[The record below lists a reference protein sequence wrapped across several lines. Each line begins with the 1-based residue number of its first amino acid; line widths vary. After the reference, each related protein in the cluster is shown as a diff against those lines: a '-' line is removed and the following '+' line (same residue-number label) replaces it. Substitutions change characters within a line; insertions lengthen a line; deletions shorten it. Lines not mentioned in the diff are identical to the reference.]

1 MRYVHLTISAL
12 SLLFFLSHCKDAN
25 TTANLAESVEE
36 PTLEAEQPILE
47 LLDPSRTGID
57 FANTIVETYENNITT
72 NINMYNGGGLCIAD
86 INNDQLPDIYF
97 VSSNGKNKMYL
108 NQGNLQFKDITDESG
123 LASEE
128 GFETAVTAADVNA
141 DGFLDFYICRGG
153 TLKDDSRRNRL
164 FINNQN
170 NTFSE
175 KAAEFGIDDMSVSTG
190 AKEKGLNA
198 GMVIGGVIAME
209 ALFAGPVCGASMNP
223 VRSLAPAL
231 VSGHLEHL
239 WV

>member
-86 INNDQLPDIYF
+86 INNDQLPDI
-97 VSSNGKNKMYL
+97 
-108 NQGNLQFKDITDESG
+108 
-123 LASEE
+123 
-128 GFETAVTAADVNA
+128 
-141 DGFLDFYICRGG
+141 
-153 TLKDDSRRNRL
+153 
-164 FINNQN
+164 
-170 NTFSE
+170 
-175 KAAEFGIDDMSVSTG
+175 
-190 AKEKGLNA
+190 
-198 GMVIGGVIAME
+198 
-209 ALFAGPVCGASMNP
+209 
-223 VRSLAPAL
+223 
-231 VSGHLEHL
+231 
-239 WV
+239 